1 MRKKIIA
8 WILCISMILSAVALT
23 GCETAIDGR
32 KTDATNT
39 LYVGHVGTS
48 FPTSF
53 MPWLSRD
60 GIAPTIA
67 SMLYSTLFSYD
78 EDAGSFA
85 PLLGKSWCYVDLEGN
100 PLTKDGTFEGEIDYE
115 AVENYYENRAE
126 DFMAVR
132 VQIHD
137 NVKWSDGEKV
147 TVEDVYYSLDLA
159 TDNAWSNHAG
169 ALAWT
174 ADLKHESQKGKLV
187 TQGIFTAQH
196 PDDSGTFV
204 ISLGEEDT
212 VMYLMVN
219 KVLGAVTTLFNTIL
233 ILPEH
238 IWKPLVSETQQLNNK
253 NPQGDFLVQYENP
266 VGCGPWI
273 LNRQETNTQ
282 MITLDRNKEYH
293 LTDENGDALYKVDKI
308 KIMLYLDSNTA
319 IFALRKGYVDMLDSA
334 ISANYLFLMK
344 QEEDIFVSQA
354 EGTYTTCL
362 VLNVNP
368 SSPYDSGA
376 KMLLQDEKMR
386 KALALS
392 IDQEELIEYVLNGAG
407 RRAPAGLI
415 LSSNQLL
422 YNEKADILKGNQEEK
437 IKKANE
443 ILDALYPEKDKEGYR
458 MWDGG
463 RISFEI
469 LAASAQQDLVT
480 YLQRQFQRIG
490 VEVQLTAAGST
501 PESTY
506 IYPSNFDMTIQNVIL
521 SMSNA
526 DTMYKAHFVTTE
538 RSSNYGKY
546 SKEETKNLIDQMRST
561 LNEER
566 KVKLIKEIQQV
577 TAKEYYKIPLYAS
590 DVLSVARTDRF
601 TGYVSAPGQTVFN
614 GDTLA
619 NLERVNE

>member
-204 ISLGEEDT
+204 ISPGEEDT

-480 YLQRQFQRIG
+480 YLQRQFQKIG

>member
-204 ISLGEEDT
+204 ISPGEEDT

-386 KALALS
+386 EALALS
-392 IDQEELIEYVLNGAG
+392 INQEELIEYVLNGAG

-480 YLQRQFQRIG
+480 YLQRQFQKIG

>member
-1 MRKKIIA
+1 MRKKITA

-204 ISLGEEDT
+204 ISPGEEDT

-386 KALALS
+386 EALALS
-392 IDQEELIEYVLNGAG
+392 INQEELIEYVLNGAG

-480 YLQRQFQRIG
+480 YLQRQFQKIG